1 MSYRPVKCY
10 KFDSLTPQQKFE
22 IVASDPTIRVVAEE
36 FSVTENRTKPLST
49 DAVGLLLL
57 GVASAIFHG
66 DAAAERELETNWAFY
81 KPLFEAA
88 GATVSDT
95 PLKMGVFR
103 YWRDQMLTT
112 TELQETN
119 DRLRATLR
127 ELAVGQARD
136 IGLLDSH
143 EWEPTNPGGWFE
155 VPRERVL
162 MADGT
167 WFKPLA
173 GIDRKAK
180 HRSGR
185 TTRSNNG
192 IPKESVD
199 ARSNNK
205 GTGYLH
211 VVLAARGPKS
221 NQQIM
226 FDVVH
231 SPSGAEME
239 EVIDSLEQLR
249 DVTGRMDAGFV
260 YDGAMRGQHLRRIRT
275 QLGVMALAQRHGSD
289 GTKYRETLG
298 TTVPRSKQHVFAHD
312 FDCGDGQI
320 CRHQLRLT
328 NGVVF
333 NVEPNHIDQLT
344 HVSVCEQLDLQRT
357 DAGNA
362 WFWVSTYRVPCD
374 THGEHTLTINLDE
387 PVKNTAEKLPAIAQ
401 SEPAFRR
408 IYGYRNAAESLMNY
422 LKFVVLG
429 SGRAQ
434 SLTNER
440 HELDLRFATLI
451 TNSLAWAQHSGRYIN
466 KSLKKCG
473 HERRERCGCSGPR
486 QQKPRPSTKRN
497 DQERRR
503 VELRQR

>member
-10 KFDSLTPQQKFE
+10 RFDSLTPQQKFE
-22 IVASDPTIRVVAEE
+22 IVANDPTIRVVAAE
-36 FSVTENRTKPLST
+36 FSVTEKTTKPLST
-49 DAVGLLLL
+49 NAVGLLLL

-66 DAAAERELETNWAFY
+66 DAAAERELETKWSFY

-103 YWRDQMLTT
+103 YWRDQMLTSA
-112 TELQETN
+112 ELQATN

-127 ELAVGQARD
+127 VLAVGQARD

-143 EWEPTNPGGWFE
+143 EWAPTNRGGWFE

-173 GIDRKAK
+173 GINRKAK

-185 TTRSNNG
+185 TTRSKDG
-192 IPKESVD
+192 VPKESVD
-199 ARSNNK
+199 ARINDK

-211 VVLAARGPKS
+211 VVLAARGSKS

-231 SPSGAEME
+231 SPSGGEME

-249 DVTGRMDAGFV
+249 DVTGPMDAGFV
-260 YDGAMRGQHLRRIRT
+260 YDGAMRGKHLRRIRT

-298 TTVPRSKQHVFAHD
+298 TTVPRSRQHVFTHN
-312 FDCGDGQI
+312 FDCGNGQI
-320 CRHQLRLT
+320 CDHQLRLM

-333 NVEPNHIDQLT
+333 NVEPNQIGQLT
-344 HVSVCEQLDLQRT
+344 HVSVCEQIDLQRT
-357 DAGNA
+357 GANNA
-362 WFWVSTYRVPCD
+362 WFWTSTYRVPCD
-374 THGEHTLTINLDE
+374 THGEHMLTIELDE

-422 LKFVVLG
+422 LKSVVLG

-466 KSLKKCG
+466 KSLNKCG

-486 QQKPRPSTKRN
+486 QQKPRASTGTN
-497 DQERRR
+497 NEDRRR
-503 VELRQR
+503 VELRCR